1 MIGTATGSGPARLLH
16 AEPLTAAAFAP
27 FGTVIELEGAH
38 HYPIN
43 SGTTERFHALALT
56 DTQEDAGQTGISLFR
71 GQGFDLPFTLR
82 VMERHPKSSQAFVP
96 LASAGSARY
105 LVVVAPPG
113 DLQLSGLRA
122 FLAEGFQG
130 VQYAR
135 GVWHH
140 PLIAL
145 DVSSDFLVVDR
156 IADDANCDE
165 VDVVETITVVVD

>member
-1 MIGTATGSGPARLLH
+1 MRRLPIEALS
-16 AEPLTAAAFAP
+16 AEAFAP
-27 FGTVIELEGAH
+27 FGTVIQLEGAR

-43 SGTTERFHALALT
+43 QGTTERFHALALADT
-56 DTQEDAGQTGISLFR
+56 DSPGGRTGISLFR
-71 GQGFDLPFTLR
+71 GQGFALPFRLR
-82 VMERHPKSSQAFVP
+82 VMERHPLSSQAFVP
-96 LASAGSARY
+96 IACARSDRY
-105 LVVVAPPG
+105 LVVVAPAG
-113 DLQLSGLRA
+113 ELQLDGLRA

-145 DVSSDFLVVDR
+145 DRDSDFLVIDR

-165 VDVVETITVVVD
+165 VDVSEEIVAGEE

>member
-1 MIGTATGSGPARLLH
+1 MRRLPIQ
-16 AEPLTAAAFAP
+16 PLDAAAFAP
-27 FGTVIELEGAH
+27 FGAVIELEGAQ

-43 SGTTERFHALALT
+43 AGTTERFHALALT
-56 DTQEDAGQTGISLFR
+56 DTAGEGGQTGISLFR
-71 GQGFDLPFTLR
+71 GQGFALPYRLR
-82 VMERHPKSSQAFVP
+82 LMERHPRSSQAFIP
-96 LASAGSARY
+96 LSSTPDARY

-113 DLQLSGLRA
+113 ELRLERLEA
-122 FLAEGFQG
+122 FLARGFQG

-145 DVSSDFLVVDR
+145 DCSSDFIVVDR

-165 VDVVETITVVVD
+165 VALTDEILATLPGSPD